1 VKAAGHLLSSSN
13 LLRLLDHLLY
23 QKQIYLLVF
32 INPSN
37 KLMQVGLSSMTKLQ
51 IKRSSSI
58 PPRARPNGRVQ
69 LLFSS
74 IPPRHLS
81 SNLMHLLS
89 NNLMHP
95 RGSTHILSK
104 MYSTLLL
111 NINSKDM
118 LNRDSM
124 HLPSSKD
131 MLSRDSMHLFNSKDM
146 LNKVSMRLPSSKD
159 MPSKDS
165 MVPHSRD
172 LVVLSLKQFPIHLE
186 LMSRIHLQ
194 IKLMHKNQ

>member
-1 VKAAGHLLSSSN
+1 
-13 LLRLLDHLLY
+13 
-23 QKQIYLLVF
+23 
-32 INPSN
+32 
-37 KLMQVGLSSMTKLQ
+37 
-51 IKRSSSI
+51 
-58 PPRARPNGRVQ
+58 
-69 LLFSS
+69 
-74 IPPRHLS
+74 
-81 SNLMHLLS
+81 
-89 NNLMHP
+89 
-95 RGSTHILSK
+95 
-104 MYSTLLL
+104 
-111 NINSKDM
+111 M